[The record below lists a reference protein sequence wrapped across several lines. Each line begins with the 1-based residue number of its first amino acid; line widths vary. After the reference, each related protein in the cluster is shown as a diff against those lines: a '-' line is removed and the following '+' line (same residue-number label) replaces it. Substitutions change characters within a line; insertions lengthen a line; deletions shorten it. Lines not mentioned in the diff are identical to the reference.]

1 MSDGVV
7 KDSGEVKQ
15 SKSTGK
21 AGARDAKAMRNNA
34 NRSVESAGMPDLEK
48 ENDIAERLG
57 RRGHAAHQPAM
68 VKRVLKYAEMG
79 YSPTKISTFKRMPH
93 YTTIYTWMREDPEFS
108 EEFKSRYRSYIDD
121 QARQLLPIAAE
132 WGKETEDLK
141 GMLLQAKKLSRL
153 KGLKPFERVQAVDRA
168 NQRTVDV
175 GTALANA
182 QDKRVHRTLQIA
194 ARQLPNDWGEH
205 TEGESA
211 ITIIDVGLS
220 GGAIKTIAPPGSPD
234 GQNAKALE
242 AGRWK
247 ALPAPSDAG
256 KDANGA

>member
-48 ENDIAERLG
+48 EREVAKKLG
-57 RRGHAAHQPAM
+57 GRQHGAHQPRTIE
-68 VKRVLKYAEMG
+68 RVLRLAGQG
-79 YSPTKISTFKRMPH
+79 YSPSQMHRAFRGIPH
-93 YTTIYTWMREDPEFS
+93 PDTIYRWMDEEPEFGES
-108 EEFKSRYRSYIDD
+108 FKARQRHFIDD
-121 QARQLLPIAAE
+121 EMRQQLPLVSA
-132 WGKETEDLK
+132 WKKDSKHLRSMLK
-141 GMLLQAKKLSRL
+141 QAKGLL
-153 KGLKPFERVQAVDRA
+153 KVTDLKPFEQVQAIDRML
-168 NQRTVDV
+168 QRSTDLRMSAVLIEEK
-175 GTALANA
+175 G
-182 QDKRVHRTLQIA
+182 VHRTMQIA

-211 ITIIDVGLS
+211 ITIIDVGL
-220 GGAIKTIAPPGSPD
+220 GAIKTIAPPGSSD